1 MGRGG
6 VPGAGGAGGAGEAMD
21 AIASLFTRIESIT
34 YRLTLEAIPMVQALI
49 QPLTLHEFLQQPETK
64 PASEYINGEIIQK
77 PMPKGRHSRLQGKL
91 CATINQV
98 AEETKIA
105 YAFPELRCSFGVR
118 SIVPDV
124 AVFQWERIPFT
135 AEGNVP
141 DNFDLPPDW
150 TIEILSPEQRPNKVL
165 GNILYCLE
173 HGSRLGWFIDPDD
186 LSILCLHPQQQ
197 PVLCQGE
204 QVLPVLGDIKL
215 SLSVNQVFDWLKMG

>member
-1 MGRGG
+1 
-6 VPGAGGAGGAGEAMD
+6 
-21 AIASLFTRIESIT
+21 
-34 YRLTLEAIPMVQALI
+34 MVQALSK
-49 QPLTLHEFLQQPETK
+49 PLTLPEFLQLPETK
-64 PASEYINGEIIQK
+64 PASEYIDGEIIQK

-91 CATINQV
+91 CTTINQV
-98 AEETKIA
+98 AEEAKIA

-141 DNFDLPPDW
+141 DNFELPPDW

-173 HGSRLGWFIDPDD
+173 YGSSLGWFVDPDD
-186 LSILCLHPQQQ
+186 LSILCLQPQQQ
-197 PVLCQGE
+197 PILCQGE
-204 QVLPVLGDIKL
+204 QALPVLPDLKL
-215 SLSVNQVFDWLKMG
+215 TLTANQVFDWLKMG